1 MKRTQ
6 SLPAAWCALAALS
19 STLVLGGQEIGVPRG
34 KGIGAVIRSYRA
46 PRFAP
51 IDLTNSSRLEAL
63 TRDGKIYLS
72 LEDAIALALENNI
85 DIATVRYDPFIAQQD
100 LKRAQSGGLVRG
112 VPTTIYQGPSS
123 ATQVS
128 QNSIISTGVT
138 NTVGSGLSQLG
149 PAIPTLDPVLSGSLL
164 RTHTTFISPNVFQI
178 GTTALQTNATQFSVS
193 LAKNF
198 ITGGSATLSLSNN
211 LIYQNTYL
219 NDINPQR
226 NARLDLTVFQPLL
239 QGFAPAVNNRD
250 IRIARNEVK
259 TANTVFEQQV
269 ISTVSNVVG
278 LYWDLVSFNE
288 SVKYAKQN
296 LALAEQSYNDNKRQ
310 VEIGT
315 LAQIEI
321 TRAEAEMAARQ
332 QDVTVAETNE
342 LEQET
347 IIKNTLSRDGVSAA
361 AAAARIVPTDSIQ
374 VPEKDEIRPLQ
385 ELYEE
390 ALAHRPELTQSGL
403 TVDNSRIQLQGTKN
417 ELLPSLALFVELT
430 NHGLA
435 GDVNTIT
442 APGPNFPAY
451 FPNPVPLFIGGN
463 GTALAQLFNQNFL
476 SYRIGFSLNIPFRNR
491 AAQSDYAHD
500 QMTLRE
506 AEISYRQQAKQVK
519 LDVQNAVVTLHQSRA
534 QYETSVR
541 QRILQERTLD
551 AEQKKYKL
559 GASTTLL
566 VIQAL
571 RDLAQAQSNE
581 VTAESTYQKARENM
595 EVATGRILSAYHVK
609 IEEARSGKVARPPS
623 AIPAAGQ

>member
-6 SLPAAWCALAALS
+6 SLPATWCVLAALS
-19 STLVLGGQEIGVPRG
+19 STMVQGGQEIGVTNG
-34 KGIGAVIRSYRA
+34 KGIGSVIRPFRA
-46 PRFAP
+46 PGFAP
-51 IDLTNSSRLEAL
+51 IDLSNSSRLEAL

-72 LEDAIALALENNI
+72 LQDAIALALENNI
-85 DIATVRYDPFIAQQD
+85 DIATVRYDPLIAQQD
-100 LKRAQSGGLVRG
+100 LKRAQSGGLIRG
-112 VPTTIYQGPSS
+112 IPTTIYQGPSS

-128 QNSIISTGVT
+128 QNVIISTGVT

-149 PAIPTLDPVLSGSLL
+149 PAIPSLDPVLSGSLL

-178 GTTALQTNATQFSVS
+178 GTTALQTNATQFNIS

-198 ITGGSATLSLSNN
+198 ITGGSATLSLANN
-211 LIYQNTYL
+211 LIFQNSYL

-226 NARLDLTVFQPLL
+226 NARLDLTIFQPLL
-239 QGFAPAVNNRD
+239 QGFSPAVNNRD

-269 ISTVSNVVG
+269 ISTVSNVIG

-321 TRAEAEMAARQ
+321 TRAAAEVAARQ

-347 IIKNTLSRDGVSAA
+347 IIKNTLSRNGVSAA

-374 VPEKDEIRPLQ
+374 VPAKDDIPSLQ

-390 ALAHRPELTQSGL
+390 ALAHRPELTQSAL
-403 TVDNSRIQLQGTKN
+403 SVDNSKIQLRGTKN
-417 ELLPSLALFVELT
+417 ELMPSLGLFVELT

-435 GDVNTIT
+435 GDLNSIT
-442 APGPNFPAY
+442 APGPNFPPY

-500 QMTLRE
+500 QLTLRQ

-566 VIQAL
+566 VIQAQ

-581 VTAESTYQKARENM
+581 VTAESTYQKARVNM
-595 EVATGRILSAYHVK
+595 EVATGGILSAYHVK
-609 IEEARSGKVARPPS
+609 IEEARSGKVASPPS
-623 AIPAAGQ
+623 PIPAAGQ

>member
-19 STLVLGGQEIGVPRG
+19 STLVAGGQEIGVAKG
-34 KGIGAVIRSYRA
+34 KGIGAIIRPYRA
-46 PRFAP
+46 PSFQP
-51 IDLTNSSRLEAL
+51 IDLSNSSRMEAL

-72 LEDAIALALENNI
+72 LQDAIALALENNI
-85 DIATVRYDPFIAQQD
+85 DIATVRYDPFIARQD
-100 LKRAQSGGLVRG
+100 LKRAESGGLVRG
-112 VPTTIYQGPSS
+112 VPTTIYQGPTS

-128 QNSIISTGVT
+128 QNAIISTGVT

-149 PAIPTLDPVLSGSLL
+149 PAIPTLDPVVSGSLL
-164 RTHTTFISPNVFQI
+164 RTHTTFISPNIFQI
-178 GTTALQTNATQFSVS
+178 GTTALQTNATQFSVA

-198 ITGGSATLSLSNN
+198 INGGSATLTLGNN

-226 NARLDLTVFQPLL
+226 NARLDLTIFQPLL
-239 QGFAPAVNNRD
+239 QGFARSVNNRD

-269 ISTVSNVVG
+269 ISTVTNVIG

-288 SVKYAKQN
+288 AVKYARQN
-296 LALAEQSYNDNKRQ
+296 LALAQRSYDDNKRQ

-321 TRAEAEMAARQ
+321 TRAAAEVAARQ

-347 IIKNTLSRDGVSAA
+347 ILKNTLSRDGVSEA
-361 AAAARIVPTDSIQ
+361 AAAARIVPTDSMQ
-374 VPEKDEIRPLQ
+374 VPAKDEIPSLQ

-390 ALAHRPELTQSGL
+390 ALANRPELTQSAL
-403 TVDNSRIQLQGTKN
+403 SVDNSKIQLQGTKN
-417 ELLPSLALFVELT
+417 ELLPSMGLFIELT

-435 GDVNTIT
+435 GDLNSVP
-442 APGPNFPAY
+442 APGPNFPPY
-451 FPNPVPLFIGGN
+451 IPNPVPLFIGGN
-463 GTALAQLFNQNFL
+463 GAALAQLFNQNFL
-476 SYRIGFSLNIPFRNR
+476 SYRIGISLNIPFRNR

-500 QMTLRE
+500 QLTLRQ
-506 AEISYRQQAKQVK
+506 AEVSYRQQAKQVK
-519 LDVQNAVVTLHQSRA
+519 LDVQNSVMTLRQSRA
-534 QYETSVR
+534 QYDTSVR

-566 VIQAL
+566 VIQAQ

-581 VTAESTYQKARENM
+581 VTAESTYQKARVNM
-595 EVATGRILSAYHVK
+595 QVATGRVLSAYHVK
-609 IEEARSGKVARPPS
+609 IEEAISGKVARPPS